1 MTLRGGKPRF
11 DADFN
16 NLVLGRPGIPAPAE
30 KPRAPHSKKN
40 TQRLHNKKRKTRKK
54 REGTSKSCVD
64 DPSAILKIMSE
75 RMDPENNI
83 FWELMSNNFIV
94 EKTM

>member
-1 MTLRGGKPRF
+1 MTPTSITWYW
-11 DADFN
+11 DAPEYRHQ
-16 NLVLGRPGIPAPAE
+16 LKSLERHI
-30 KPRAPHSKKN
+30 RKKN